1 MLAHPFHR
9 GFGCDK
15 SYLAGIHIA
24 VRWFDV
30 EPSKNTP
37 FRRLSGVARMKI
49 VNPNNIQ
56 SDTLKGGPVS

>member
-15 SYLAGIHIA
+15 SSLAGIHIA

-30 EPSKNTP
+30 EPKI
-37 FRRLSGVARMKI
+37 RLF
-49 VNPNNIQ
+49 N
-56 SDTLKGGPVS
+56 DYPVSLG